1 MTAHDHV
8 VRTGIQARGVGPTNL
23 NLDLWQ
29 TSCLLPGY
37 GYRCWIGVYADC
49 PSFDPGTFSQ

>member
-8 VRTGIQARGVGPTNL
+8 VRTGIQACGVGVTNL

-29 TSCLLPGY
+29 TSRLLPGY
-37 GYRCWIGVYADC
+37 GYHSWIGVYADC
-49 PSFDPGTFSQ
+49 PSFGPDTFRQ